1 MTLVIMAAGMGSR
14 FGGLK
19 QLTPLTDD
27 NELIID
33 FTVYDAIRAG
43 FDKIIFIIKEENL
56 ALFEETIGARVRPS
70 GIEIGYAFQKQEIEG
85 DYNVPKE
92 RKKPWG
98 TTHAV
103 LALGEMKEN
112 FGILNADDFY
122 GYDTLKK
129 LHDFLETAKDTEPAR
144 YCMIGYQIENTLSA
158 NGAVC
163 RGVCR
168 VNERGMLDFIEE
180 NKRVERLP
188 SGEIVNTYPDGS
200 VVRIDE
206 TCTVSMNCFG
216 FTPSVLS
223 YMKPLFAEFL
233 ERNREDLSSCEL
245 IISTTMEMII
255 ADGKCEIKVIPTESV
270 WKGVTYMQD
279 CEPFREF
286 IREQKLRGTYPKQL
300 WQNPSDKE
308 TSY

>member
-27 NELIID
+27 NEFIID

-43 FDKIIFIIKEENL
+43 FDHIIFIIKEENL
-56 ALFEETIGARVRPS
+56 ALFEKTIGARVRKS
-70 GIEIGYAFQKQEIEG
+70 GITVGYAFQKQEIDG
-85 DYNVPKE
+85 AYHVPKE

-103 LALGEMKEN
+103 LSLGEMQEN

-129 LHDFLETAKDTEPAR
+129 LRDFLETAKDTHIAQ

-158 NGAVC
+158 NGDVC
-163 RGVCR
+163 RGICR
-168 VNERGMLDFIEE
+168 VNEKGMLDHIEE
-180 NKRVERLP
+180 NKRVERLA
-188 SGEIVNTYPDGS
+188 SGEIINTYPDGS
-200 VVRIDE
+200 IVNIDKN
-206 TCTVSMNCFG
+206 CTVSMNCFG
-216 FTPSVLS
+216 FTPSVLNE
-223 YMKPLFAEFL
+223 MKPLFQDFL
-233 ERNREDLSSCEL
+233 DKNKDDLSVCEL
-245 IISTTMEMII
+245 LISTTMEMLIS
-255 ADGKCEIKVIPTESV
+255 AGKCEIKVIPTESV

-279 CEPFREF
+279 AETFRTF
-286 IREQKLRGTYPKQL
+286 IREQKAKGFYPASL
-300 WQNPSDKE
+300 W
-308 TSY
+308 

>member
-1 MTLVIMAAGMGSR
+1 MTLVVMAAGMGSR

-27 NELIID
+27 DELIID

-43 FDKIIFIIKEENL
+43 FNKIIFIIKEENL
-56 ALFEETIGARVRPS
+56 ALFEETIGARVRKS
-70 GIEIGYAFQKQEIEG
+70 GIEIGYAFQKQELEG
-85 DYNVPKE
+85 DYLVPAE

-103 LALGEMKEN
+103 LSLGEMDEN

-129 LHDFLETAKDTEPAR
+129 LHDFLETAKDSHIAK
-144 YCMIGYQIENTLSA
+144 YCMIGYRIENTLSE

-163 RGVCR
+163 RGICR
-168 VNERGMLDFIEE
+168 VNEKGTLDYIEE
-180 NKRVERLP
+180 NKRVERLA

-200 VVRIDE
+200 VAQIDQS
-206 TCTVSMNCFG
+206 CTVSMNCFG
-216 FTPSVLS
+216 FTPSVLMH
-223 YMKPLFAEFL
+223 MKPLFERFL
-233 ERNREDLSSCEL
+233 EENKDDLSSCEL
-245 IISTTMEMII
+245 IIPTTMEMLI
-255 ADGKCEIKVIPTESV
+255 ADHKCEIRVIPTESV

-286 IREQKLRGTYPKQL
+286 IRLQKANGLYPKTL
-300 WQNPSDKE
+300 WENPSFGV
-308 TSY
+308 